1 VEVDASSRRVDLA
14 RSGIDEED
22 DFMMLV
28 EPLLDR
34 LGRLADRLAGPANRD
49 DVVQEAVVRAW
60 LKRDQ
65 FDERRGA
72 FSSWLF
78 AITADQARKMRRRAV
93 RGGLARPSEA
103 ATGVE
108 QHVDVEDALARLPA
122 RQRLAIDCHYFAGL
136 SVAETA
142 AVMNCPEGTVKSTL
156 AAARESLRFLL
167 R

>member
-1 VEVDASSRRVDLA
+1 MH
-14 RSGIDEED
+14 SGIDDED
-22 DFMMLV
+22 EFMALV
-28 EPLLDR
+28 EPLLGR

-78 AITADQARKMRRRAV
+78 AITADQARKMRRRAG
-93 RGGLARPSEA
+93 RSAISWQPQ
-103 ATGVE
+103 ATAGPD
-108 QHVDVEDALARLPA
+108 QHVDVEEALKRLPA
-122 RQRLAIDCHYFAGL
+122 RQRMAIDCRYFAGL

-142 AVMNCPEGTVKSTL
+142 AVMGCPEGTVKSTL
-156 AAARESLRFLL
+156 AAARASLRFLL